1 VHKGVS
7 HVLKPMKEY
16 VIKAEVFATV
26 KRRKPTE
33 TISKSRMTLFQGE
46 ENEVAII
53 GGDLKANCN
62 NKIAEKMSDLI
73 DISAKPRMALIHG
86 RENDEP

>member
-7 HVLKPMKEY
+7 HLLKPMKES
-16 VIKAEVFATV
+16 VLKAEVFSTV

-33 TISKSRMTLFQGE
+33 AIPKSRMTLFQGE
-46 ENEVAII
+46 DKEVAIV

-62 NKIAEKMSDLI
+62 NKV
-73 DISAKPRMALIHG
+73 AKT
-86 RENDEP
+86 